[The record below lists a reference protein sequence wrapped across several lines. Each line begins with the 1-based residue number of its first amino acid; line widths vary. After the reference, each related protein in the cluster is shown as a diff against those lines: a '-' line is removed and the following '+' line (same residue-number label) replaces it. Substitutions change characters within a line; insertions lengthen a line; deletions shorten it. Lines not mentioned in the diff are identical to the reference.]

1 MPNSKIQSISLGDT
15 INTYRL
21 RFNELIDS
29 VGDVSTLTTATGDV
43 VSAINEHD
51 GELGTITPQA
61 MGTTASTVSGAI
73 AELDGRLDSINT
85 NELLTPRIWAQDSAK
100 TNILEGDVQ
109 MHSNVSIGDTLSVGG
124 EATLAS
130 ATVSDLTDNRIVIAG
145 TAGTLEDDAKLTF
158 NGTKLYVNAQAQVTG
173 EATLASATVSD
184 LTNNRVVI
192 AGTAGALEDDTNF
205 TFDGA
210 KLYVNADAEV
220 TGTLTVGDSASI
232 DGKLQV
238 TGVVTAD
245 DNMSVGGDLHVT
257 GNVTST
263 GWALK
268 IAGEIGTADEV
279 ALGQTVTFAGGEGI
293 DTTVSDN
300 TVTISGELAT
310 ASNKGVASF
319 NSDNFL
325 VTSGVV
331 TIKDNGVILGTETTG
346 NYVATITG
354 TANEVEVSNSGTET
368 AGVIVG
374 LPNDVTIGNDLTV
387 TTDMSVGNDLHVTG
401 NVTSTGWAL
410 KIAGEIGT
418 ADEVSLGQTVT
429 FAGGEGIDTTVTN
442 NTITIAGEDATSSNK
457 GVASFSSDNFLVS
470 SGIVTIKDNG
480 VILGTETTGNYVAT
494 ITGTANEVEVSG
506 SGTETAGVT
515 VGLPD
520 DVTIGND
527 LTVTGDLSVG
537 LTGTVTGDFHVGGN
551 VTSTG
556 WALKFAAETGT
567 TDEVSLG
574 GTVTIAAGEGIDTTV
589 SNNTI
594 TIAGEDATSSN
605 KGVAS
610 FSSDNFLVTSG
621 VVTIKNNGI
630 ILGTETTGNYMSG
643 ITGTNNK
650 ITVTHTPGEASS
662 ASLTLPADVVI
673 DNNLTIGN
681 DFTVGGTFIVTGT
694 VKSASQFM
702 LLLDSLGNA
711 TQEGGVK
718 IYRGPVESTAKLTW
732 NEADNWWQA
741 GTDLAAYRVI
751 TSNEADASSL
761 EFTSN
766 KLKVKALG
774 VTNAM
779 LAGSIANA
787 KLTNSAITIN
797 GASTSLGGTRTL
809 VTDDIAEDAS
819 PANLWYTTARWDTQ
833 LATKSTTNL
842 TEGTNLYY
850 TTTRAQT
857 DAKST
862 LSATTSGTGYGGLTY
877 SNGVY
882 TYAKVTAANITQRL
896 SATNS
901 VSGYGAIAYNTST
914 GLISYTK
921 VTDADIR
928 GRISVTDNGGDG
940 SLSYASATGIISYTG
955 PSAAETQAHFSAATS
970 GYGSLTYLDGVY
982 TYTGPSDTQIRGR
995 MSATTS
1001 GTGFGG
1007 LSYDQATGLITYAKV
1022 TTADIQGNF
1031 SAATSGTGYG
1041 GLSYSAGKYTYTK
1054 VTSAN
1059 IRGNISGGTGI
1070 TYTTGDGG
1078 IALTN
1083 TAVVA
1088 GSYGSA
1094 SAVPT
1099 FTVNAQGQITAA
1111 STTAVAGVSS
1121 LEFDSAYGKIKVG
1134 TSAGTT
1140 YEAAVKLTAF
1150 STTNLSEGTNQYHTT
1165 ARAAAAAKGALS
1177 GGTGITYS
1185 DGEIKLTNTA
1195 VVAGSYGSASLVPAI
1210 TVNQQGQI
1218 TAVSTNTVA
1227 GVSGL
1232 SFTSNTGKMKVSTV
1246 ANVNYEATID
1256 LTAFSTTNLSE
1267 GTNQYHTTA
1276 RAAAAAKATLSAGDG
1291 VAYNSSTGK
1300 FTGTLKIYSS
1310 TGTQLFP

>member
-1 MPNSKIQSISLGDT
+1 MPNSKIQSIGLGDT

-354 TANEVEVSNSGTET
+354 TANEVEVS
-368 AGVIVG
+368 
-374 LPNDVTIGNDLTV
+374 
-387 TTDMSVGNDLHVTG
+387 
-401 NVTSTGWAL
+401 
-410 KIAGEIGT
+410 
-418 ADEVSLGQTVT
+418 
-429 FAGGEGIDTTVTN
+429 
-442 NTITIAGEDATSSNK
+442 
-457 GVASFSSDNFLVS
+457 
-470 SGIVTIKDNG
+470 
-480 VILGTETTGNYVAT
+480 
-494 ITGTANEVEVSG
+494 G

-515 VGLPD
+515 VGLPN

-621 VVTIKNNGI
+621 VVTIKDNGI

-662 ASLTLPADVVI
+662 ASLTLPADVVV

-681 DFTVGGTFIVTGT
+681 DFTVGGQFIVTGT

-718 IYRGPVESTAKLTW
+718 IYRGPVESTAKITW

-751 TSNEADASSL
+751 TTNEADASSL

-797 GASTSLGGTRTL
+797 GTSTSLGGTRTL
-809 VTDDIAEDAS
+809 VTDDIAEDGS

-862 LSATTSGTGYGGLTY
+862 LSAATTGTGYGGLTY

-901 VSGYGAIAYNTST
+901 ASGYGAIAYNTST

-955 PSAAETQAHFSAATS
+955 PSAAETQAHFSVATS
-970 GYGSLTYLDGVY
+970 GYGSLTYSAGTY

-1007 LSYDQATGLITYAKV
+1007 LSYDQASGLITYAKV

-1031 SAATSGTGYG
+1031 SAATSGIGYG
-1041 GLSYSAGKYTYTK
+1041 GLSYSAGAYTYAK

-1059 IRGNISGGTGI
+1059 IRDNISGGTGI
-1070 TYTTGDGG
+1070 TYNSSTGG

-1111 STTAVAGVSS
+1111 GTTAVAGVSS
-1121 LEFDSAYGKIKVG
+1121 VSFTSATGKVGVG

-1140 YEAAVKLTAF
+1140 FEAA
-1150 STTNLSEGTNQYHTT
+1150 
-1165 ARAAAAAKGALS
+1165 
-1177 GGTGITYS
+1177 
-1185 DGEIKLTNTA
+1185 
-1195 VVAGSYGSASLVPAI
+1195 
-1210 TVNQQGQI
+1210 
-1218 TAVSTNTVA
+1218 
-1227 GVSGL
+1227 
-1232 SFTSNTGKMKVSTV
+1232 
-1246 ANVNYEATID
+1246 ID

>member
-1 MPNSKIQSISLGDT
+1 MPNSKIQSIGLGDT

-145 TAGTLEDDAKLTF
+145 TAGTLEDDVKLTF

-205 TFDGA
+205 TFDGV

-354 TANEVEVSNSGTET
+354 TANEVEVS
-368 AGVIVG
+368 
-374 LPNDVTIGNDLTV
+374 
-387 TTDMSVGNDLHVTG
+387 
-401 NVTSTGWAL
+401 
-410 KIAGEIGT
+410 
-418 ADEVSLGQTVT
+418 
-429 FAGGEGIDTTVTN
+429 
-442 NTITIAGEDATSSNK
+442 
-457 GVASFSSDNFLVS
+457 
-470 SGIVTIKDNG
+470 
-480 VILGTETTGNYVAT
+480 
-494 ITGTANEVEVSG
+494 G

-515 VGLPD
+515 VGLPN

-621 VVTIKNNGI
+621 VVTIKDNGI

-662 ASLTLPADVVI
+662 ASLTLPADVVV

-681 DFTVGGTFIVTGT
+681 DFTVGGQFIVTGT

-718 IYRGPVESTAKLTW
+718 IYRGPVESTAKITW

-751 TSNEADASSL
+751 TTNEADASSL

-797 GASTSLGGTRTL
+797 GTSTSLGGTRTL
-809 VTDDIAEDAS
+809 VTDDIAEDGS

-862 LSATTSGTGYGGLTY
+862 LSAATTGTGYGGLTY

-901 VSGYGAIAYNTST
+901 ASGYGAIAYNTST

-955 PSAAETQAHFSAATS
+955 PSAAETQAHFSVATS
-970 GYGSLTYLDGVY
+970 GYGSLTYSAGTY

-1007 LSYDQATGLITYAKV
+1007 LSYDQASGLITYAKV

-1031 SAATSGTGYG
+1031 SAATSGIGYG
-1041 GLSYSAGKYTYTK
+1041 GLSYSAGAYTYAK

-1059 IRGNISGGTGI
+1059 IRDNISGGTGI
-1070 TYTTGDGG
+1070 TYNSSTGG

-1111 STTAVAGVSS
+1111 GTTAVAGVSS
-1121 LEFDSAYGKIKVG
+1121 VSFTSATGKVGVG

-1140 YEAAVKLTAF
+1140 FEAA
-1150 STTNLSEGTNQYHTT
+1150 
-1165 ARAAAAAKGALS
+1165 
-1177 GGTGITYS
+1177 
-1185 DGEIKLTNTA
+1185 
-1195 VVAGSYGSASLVPAI
+1195 
-1210 TVNQQGQI
+1210 
-1218 TAVSTNTVA
+1218 
-1227 GVSGL
+1227 
-1232 SFTSNTGKMKVSTV
+1232 
-1246 ANVNYEATID
+1246 ID

>member
-1 MPNSKIQSISLGDT
+1 MPNSKIQSIGLGDT

-145 TAGTLEDDAKLTF
+145 TAGTLEDDVKLTF

-205 TFDGA
+205 TFDGV

-354 TANEVEVSNSGTET
+354 TANEVEVS
-368 AGVIVG
+368 
-374 LPNDVTIGNDLTV
+374 
-387 TTDMSVGNDLHVTG
+387 
-401 NVTSTGWAL
+401 
-410 KIAGEIGT
+410 
-418 ADEVSLGQTVT
+418 
-429 FAGGEGIDTTVTN
+429 
-442 NTITIAGEDATSSNK
+442 
-457 GVASFSSDNFLVS
+457 
-470 SGIVTIKDNG
+470 
-480 VILGTETTGNYVAT
+480 
-494 ITGTANEVEVSG
+494 G

-515 VGLPD
+515 VGLPN

-621 VVTIKNNGI
+621 VVTIKDNGI

-662 ASLTLPADVVI
+662 ASLTLPADVVV

-681 DFTVGGTFIVTGT
+681 DFTVGGQFIVTGT

-718 IYRGPVESTAKLTW
+718 IYRGPVESTAKITW

-751 TSNEADASSL
+751 TTNEADASSL

-797 GASTSLGGTRTL
+797 GTSTSLGGTRTL
-809 VTDDIAEDAS
+809 VTDDIAEDGS

-850 TTTRAQT
+850 TTARAQT

-901 VSGYGAIAYNTST
+901 ASGYGAIAYNTST

-955 PSAAETQAHFSAATS
+955 PSAAETQAHFSVATS
-970 GYGSLTYLDGVY
+970 GYGSLTYSAGTY

-1007 LSYDQATGLITYAKV
+1007 LSYDQASGLITYAKV

-1031 SAATSGTGYG
+1031 SAATSGIGYG
-1041 GLSYSAGKYTYTK
+1041 GLSYSAGAYTYAK

-1059 IRGNISGGTGI
+1059 IRDNISGGTGI
-1070 TYTTGDGG
+1070 TYNSSTGG

-1111 STTAVAGVSS
+1111 GTTAVAGVSS
-1121 LEFDSAYGKIKVG
+1121 VSFTSATGKVGVG

-1140 YEAAVKLTAF
+1140 FEAA
-1150 STTNLSEGTNQYHTT
+1150 
-1165 ARAAAAAKGALS
+1165 
-1177 GGTGITYS
+1177 
-1185 DGEIKLTNTA
+1185 
-1195 VVAGSYGSASLVPAI
+1195 
-1210 TVNQQGQI
+1210 
-1218 TAVSTNTVA
+1218 
-1227 GVSGL
+1227 
-1232 SFTSNTGKMKVSTV
+1232 
-1246 ANVNYEATID
+1246 ID

>member
-1 MPNSKIQSISLGDT
+1 MPNSKIQSIGLGDT

-85 NELLTPRIWAQDSAK
+85 NELLTPRIWAQNSAK

-205 TFDGA
+205 TFDGV

-354 TANEVEVSNSGTET
+354 TANEVEVS
-368 AGVIVG
+368 
-374 LPNDVTIGNDLTV
+374 
-387 TTDMSVGNDLHVTG
+387 
-401 NVTSTGWAL
+401 
-410 KIAGEIGT
+410 
-418 ADEVSLGQTVT
+418 
-429 FAGGEGIDTTVTN
+429 
-442 NTITIAGEDATSSNK
+442 
-457 GVASFSSDNFLVS
+457 
-470 SGIVTIKDNG
+470 
-480 VILGTETTGNYVAT
+480 
-494 ITGTANEVEVSG
+494 G

-515 VGLPD
+515 VGLPN

-589 SNNTI
+589 TNNTI

-621 VVTIKNNGI
+621 VVTIKDNGI

-662 ASLTLPADVVI
+662 ASLTLPADVVV

-681 DFTVGGTFIVTGT
+681 DFTVGGQFIVTGT

-702 LLLDSLGNA
+702 LLLDNLGNA
-711 TQEGGVK
+711 TQESGVK
-718 IYRGPVESTAKLTW
+718 IYRGPVESTAKITW

-751 TSNEADASSL
+751 TTNEADASSL

-779 LAGSIANA
+779 LAGSIANS

-797 GASTSLGGTRTL
+797 GTSTSLGGTRTL

-862 LSATTSGTGYGGLTY
+862 LSAATTGTGYGGLTY

-901 VSGYGAIAYNTST
+901 ASGYGAIAYNTST

-955 PSAAETQAHFSAATS
+955 PSAAETQAHFSVATS
-970 GYGSLTYLDGVY
+970 GYGSLTYSAGTY

-1007 LSYDQATGLITYAKV
+1007 LSYDQASGLITYAKV
-1022 TTADIQGNF
+1022 TATDIQGNF

-1041 GLSYSAGKYTYTK
+1041 GLSYSAGAYTYAK

-1111 STTAVAGVSS
+1111 GTTAVAGVSS
-1121 LEFDSAYGKIKVG
+1121 VSFTSATGKVGVG

-1140 YEAAVKLTAF
+1140 FEAA
-1150 STTNLSEGTNQYHTT
+1150 
-1165 ARAAAAAKGALS
+1165 
-1177 GGTGITYS
+1177 
-1185 DGEIKLTNTA
+1185 
-1195 VVAGSYGSASLVPAI
+1195 
-1210 TVNQQGQI
+1210 
-1218 TAVSTNTVA
+1218 
-1227 GVSGL
+1227 
-1232 SFTSNTGKMKVSTV
+1232 
-1246 ANVNYEATID
+1246 ID

-1276 RAAAAAKATLSAGDG
+1276 RAAAAAKATLSASDG
-1291 VAYNSSTGK
+1291 VAYDSSTGK

>member
-1 MPNSKIQSISLGDT
+1 MPNSKIQSIGLGDT

-354 TANEVEVSNSGTET
+354 TANEVEVS
-368 AGVIVG
+368 
-374 LPNDVTIGNDLTV
+374 
-387 TTDMSVGNDLHVTG
+387 
-401 NVTSTGWAL
+401 
-410 KIAGEIGT
+410 
-418 ADEVSLGQTVT
+418 
-429 FAGGEGIDTTVTN
+429 
-442 NTITIAGEDATSSNK
+442 
-457 GVASFSSDNFLVS
+457 
-470 SGIVTIKDNG
+470 
-480 VILGTETTGNYVAT
+480 
-494 ITGTANEVEVSG
+494 G

-681 DFTVGGTFIVTGT
+681 DFTVGGQFIVTGT

-702 LLLDSLGNA
+702 LLLDNLGNA
-711 TQEGGVK
+711 TQESGVK
-718 IYRGPVESTAKLTW
+718 IYRGPVESTAKITW

-850 TTTRAQT
+850 TTARAQT

-862 LSATTSGTGYGGLTY
+862 LSAATSGTGYGGLTY

-901 VSGYGAIAYNTST
+901 ASGYGAIAYNTST

-1111 STTAVAGVSS
+1111 GTTAVAGVSS
-1121 LEFDSAYGKIKVG
+1121 VSFTSATGKVGVG

-1140 YEAAVKLTAF
+1140 FEAA
-1150 STTNLSEGTNQYHTT
+1150 
-1165 ARAAAAAKGALS
+1165 
-1177 GGTGITYS
+1177 
-1185 DGEIKLTNTA
+1185 
-1195 VVAGSYGSASLVPAI
+1195 
-1210 TVNQQGQI
+1210 
-1218 TAVSTNTVA
+1218 
-1227 GVSGL
+1227 
-1232 SFTSNTGKMKVSTV
+1232 
-1246 ANVNYEATID
+1246 ID
-1256 LTAFSTTNLSE
+1256 LTAFSTSNLSE
-1267 GTNQYHTTA
+1267 GTNLYYTST
-1276 RAAAAAKATLSAGDG
+1276 RAVGAAKGALSASDG

>member
-1 MPNSKIQSISLGDT
+1 MPNSKIQSIGLGDT

-354 TANEVEVSNSGTET
+354 TANEVEVS
-368 AGVIVG
+368 
-374 LPNDVTIGNDLTV
+374 
-387 TTDMSVGNDLHVTG
+387 
-401 NVTSTGWAL
+401 
-410 KIAGEIGT
+410 
-418 ADEVSLGQTVT
+418 
-429 FAGGEGIDTTVTN
+429 
-442 NTITIAGEDATSSNK
+442 
-457 GVASFSSDNFLVS
+457 
-470 SGIVTIKDNG
+470 
-480 VILGTETTGNYVAT
+480 
-494 ITGTANEVEVSG
+494 G

-515 VGLPD
+515 VGLPN

-589 SNNTI
+589 TNNTI

-621 VVTIKNNGI
+621 VVTIKDNGI

-662 ASLTLPADVVI
+662 ASLTLPADVVV

-681 DFTVGGTFIVTGT
+681 DFTVGGQFIVTGT

-718 IYRGPVESTAKLTW
+718 IYRGPVESTAKITW

-751 TSNEADASSL
+751 TTNEADASSL

-797 GASTSLGGTRTL
+797 GTSTSLGGTRTL

-862 LSATTSGTGYGGLTY
+862 LSAATTGTGYGGLTY

-901 VSGYGAIAYNTST
+901 ASGYGAIAYNTST

-955 PSAAETQAHFSAATS
+955 PSAAETQAHFSVATS
-970 GYGSLTYLDGVY
+970 GYGSLTYSAGTY

-1041 GLSYSAGKYTYTK
+1041 GLSYSAGAYTYAK

-1059 IRGNISGGTGI
+1059 IRDNISGGTGI
-1070 TYTTGDGG
+1070 TYNSSTGG

-1111 STTAVAGVSS
+1111 GTTAVAGVSS
-1121 LEFDSAYGKIKVG
+1121 VSFTSATGKVGVG

-1140 YEAAVKLTAF
+1140 FEAA
-1150 STTNLSEGTNQYHTT
+1150 
-1165 ARAAAAAKGALS
+1165 
-1177 GGTGITYS
+1177 
-1185 DGEIKLTNTA
+1185 
-1195 VVAGSYGSASLVPAI
+1195 
-1210 TVNQQGQI
+1210 
-1218 TAVSTNTVA
+1218 
-1227 GVSGL
+1227 
-1232 SFTSNTGKMKVSTV
+1232 
-1246 ANVNYEATID
+1246 ID

-1276 RAAAAAKATLSAGDG
+1276 RAAAAAKATLSASDG
-1291 VAYNSSTGK
+1291 VAYDSSTGK